1 MTTLRMKEDRAEL
14 LGGQRHEI
22 IGEKRDSN
30 FFTDWLVDD
39 REKFFKKIKKIS
51 RNVPIPFHI
60 HTT

>member
-39 REKFFKKIKKIS
+39 REKFFKKI
-51 RNVPIPFHI
+51 
-60 HTT
+60 